1 MKKMQH
7 YKYYITFFIC
17 VLCFSTAS
25 FNNVIFPTNTINIGQ
40 EITSQ
45 QNKTKLIREVDK
57 YITSV
62 ARNSKIS
69 SETIVDA
76 CLEHGVD
83 IKFVL
88 AQGHIESHF
97 GTTGKASRTN
107 SVFNII
113 GVKYDHPDHSIEPYL
128 KLLNTRYLVGGKT
141 EKDMMQN
148 FLDKNGKRYAMS
160 PSYESEL
167 RSTYNKIKK
176 HTNIDK
182 FYNIYK
188 ESNVG

>member
-17 VLCFSTAS
+17 ILCFTTAS
-25 FNNVIFPTNTINIGQ
+25 FNNVIFPANIIDIEQ

-45 QNKTKLIREVDK
+45 QNKTKLIREVDE

-62 ARNSKIS
+62 ARNSKIN

-76 CLEHGVD
+76 CLEYDVD

-97 GTTGKASRTN
+97 GTAGKASRTN

-128 KLLNTRYLVGGKT
+128 KLLNTRYLVNGKT
-141 EKDMMQN
+141 EKDMMKN
-148 FLDKNGKRYAMS
+148 FCDRNGKRYAMS
-160 PSYESEL
+160 STYEREL

-176 HTNIDK
+176 RTDIDK
-182 FYNIYK
+182 FYKLYK